1 MNSNPHNAMNADSG
15 EETLRLIAGLPAP
28 AGLEERVHKALRA
41 APRKGRVLAW
51 PARFRAK
58 TVMESNWMRAA
69 AAAAIVFVVVGGGW
83 GVYSRVQP
91 GPAGKVI
98 VMPQRM
104 PSSGGFS
111 GAGAIRT
118 PQTIPGPKVR
128 EASHPNEHKPLVG
141 GPGRDRGNKGPRNPS
156 CEEACSGEEA
166 ATAPSI
172 RRARPRRSRRFR
184 GSPLRVL
191 RHSPDQHTQQR
202 QHHRAPEGRTQ
213 ADVT

>member
-1 MNSNPHNAMNADSG
+1 MNSNPHNAMNSGSGPNSGPNSG

-41 APRKGRVLAW
+41 APRRGRVLAW
-51 PARFRAK
+51 PSRFRAK
-58 TVMESNWMRAA
+58 TVLETNWMRAA

-91 GPAGKVI
+91 GQAGKVV

-118 PQTIPGPKVR
+118 PQTIPGPKVKGQATPASTDR
-128 EASHPNEHKPLVG
+128 SPGAPAGTKGPSHPSGQRSPAG
-141 GPGRDRGNKGPRNPS
+141 DPGRDQETQTAKKPATPKK
-156 CEEACSGEEA
+156 A
-166 ATAPSI
+166 ATGQHPASAPTPQPAVS
-172 RRARPRRSRRFR
+172 
-184 GSPLRVL
+184 
-191 RHSPDQHTQQR
+191 Q
-202 QHHRAPEGRTQ
+202 
-213 ADVT
+213 

>member
-1 MNSNPHNAMNADSG
+1 MNSNPHNAMNSAPNSDFGPDYG
-15 EETLRLIAGLPAP
+15 EDTLRLIAGLPVP

-41 APRKGRVLAW
+41 APRSGRILAW

-58 TVMESNWMRAA
+58 TALESNWMRAA

-91 GPAGKVI
+91 GPAGKVV

-118 PQTIPGPKVR
+118 PVTIPGPKVR
-128 EASHPNEHKPLVG
+128 DQATPASTDRS
-141 GPGRDRGNKGPRNPS
+141 PGAPAGTKGPRDQGIQTAKKP
-156 CEEACSGEEA
+156 ATPKKA
-166 ATAPSI
+166 ATGQHPASEPTPQP
-172 RRARPRRSRRFR
+172 AVSR
-184 GSPLRVL
+184 
-191 RHSPDQHTQQR
+191 
-202 QHHRAPEGRTQ
+202 
-213 ADVT
+213 

>member
-1 MNSNPHNAMNADSG
+1 MNSNPHNAMNSDCG
-15 EETLRLIAGLPAP
+15 EDTLRLIAGLPAP
-28 AGLEERVHKALRA
+28 AGLEERVRKALQA
-41 APRKGRVLAW
+41 APRSGRVLAW
-51 PARFRAK
+51 PARLRAK
-58 TVMESNWMRAA
+58 SVMESNWMRAA

-128 EASHPNEHKPLVG
+128 EQATATSK
-141 GPGRDRGNKGPRNPS
+141 DRSSGAPTGNKGTREQGNQIAKKPATPKK
-156 CEEACSGEEA
+156 A
-166 ATAPSI
+166 ATGQHPASAPTPQP
-172 RRARPRRSRRFR
+172 AVSR
-184 GSPLRVL
+184 
-191 RHSPDQHTQQR
+191 
-202 QHHRAPEGRTQ
+202 
-213 ADVT
+213 